1 MSFEKVEKKYVRGE
15 AVYSARTRMEERGER
30 RKSKSPR
37 QAAYF
42 FELWG
47 DDNVTL
53 LKQEGTIWA
62 MAGIDDEV
70 LWARRLGSISV
81 KPIAGSPNQ
90 NNECHD

>member
-15 AVYSARTRMEERGER
+15 AVSSAWTRMEERGER

-42 FELWG
+42 LNLRG

-53 LKQEGTIWA
+53 LKQEGAI
-62 MAGIDDEV
+62 
-70 LWARRLGSISV
+70 
-81 KPIAGSPNQ
+81 
-90 NNECHD
+90 